1 MQKRTASIIL
11 ASTLA
16 VGGGAVAFTPAN
28 AADSDNP
35 VKNRLAGIKSALS
48 GLVTDGTLTQD
59 QADKVATTLDEK
71 LPEGRGG
78 RGGMPGENLAAAAK
92 ALGLTETELRAELKD
107 GKSLAAIAKAEGVST
122 DTLVKALV
130 AAAEA
135 KLDAAVKA
143 DKITQE
149 QADKRKETLTE
160 RITESINNVRPERR
174 AGDAG
179 KPADRSAPADD
190 STSGSAS

>member
-1 MQKRTASIIL
+1 MHKRTASIIL

-35 VKNRLAGIKSALS
+35 VKSRLAGIKSALT
-48 GLVTDGTLTQD
+48 GLVTDGTLTQE
-59 QADKVATTLDEK
+59 QADKVAATLDDK
-71 LPEGRGG
+71 LPEGRPGH
-78 RGGMPGENLAAAAK
+78 GGMRGEHLAAAAK

-107 GKSLAAIAKAEGVST
+107 GKSLAAVAKAEGVDT
-122 DTLVKALV
+122 DVLVKALV
-130 AAAEA
+130 ADAEA
-135 KLDAAVKA
+135 KLDAAVKD

-160 RITESINNVRPERR
+160 RITDSINNARPERR
-174 AGDAG
+174 AGDAA
-179 KPADRSAPADD
+179 KPSDRSAPADD
-190 STSGSAS
+190 SASSSAS